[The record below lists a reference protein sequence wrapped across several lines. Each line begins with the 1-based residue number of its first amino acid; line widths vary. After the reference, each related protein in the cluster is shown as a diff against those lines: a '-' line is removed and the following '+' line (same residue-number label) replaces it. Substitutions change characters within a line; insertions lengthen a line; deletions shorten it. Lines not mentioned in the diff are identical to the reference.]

1 MYSQTQLFGRL
12 RLVMRRTLF
21 ADLAMGM
28 AQHTTRGVVLPFVLL
43 LIVRAYTCKYIL
55 YVVRVYRRETRDE
68 WVGGGGDGQRGEPS
82 RGVLTSYRFDS
93 FG

>member
-55 YVVRVYRRETRDE
+55 RVVRVYRRETSG
-68 WVGGGGDGQRGEPS
+68 WVVVVVVMVREERRAEGC
-82 RGVLTSYRFDS
+82 
-93 FG
+93 